1 MMDINVD
8 LLQWTINF
16 LIKKTLSGTVKKL
29 LKNSRKVCSS
39 IIDNIWGADS
49 ADKQLISKFN

>member
-1 MMDINVD
+1 MDINVD

-16 LIKKTLSGTVKKL
+16 LIKKTLGGIVKKL

>member
-1 MMDINVD
+1 MDINVD

-16 LIKKTLSGTVKKL
+16 LIKKTLGGTVKKL

-39 IIDNIWGADS
+39 VIDNIWGADS

>member
-1 MMDINVD
+1 MIDINVD

-16 LIKKTLSGTVKKL
+16 LIKKTLGGTVKKL